1 MQTNQKYLAYGLL
14 ACLVVGGLWYVFCSA
29 GRYSDNTDA
38 RLSDLETKL
47 SDVAAEQRKTSD
59 AISAAQG
66 TASDISDTAE
76 SIGAGLAEAQ
86 ATVDRGAGENAA
98 ATDAVRSATATV
110 NECAA
115 SVEDSRKRFAE
126 CASIFDRIEQSNK
139 IGTSSSGTKGDN
151 P

>member
-29 GRYSDNTDA
+29 DRYSNNTDA

-59 AISAAQG
+59 AISTAKG

-98 ATDAVRSATATV
+98 ATDAVRSATATA

-115 SVEDSRKRFAE
+115 SIEDSRKRFAE
-126 CASIFDRIEQSNK
+126 CASIFDRIEQSNQS
-139 IGTSSSGTKGDN
+139 GTSSSGAKGNN